1 MCLPCHRL
9 QQLNTISQHSNI
21 RGIPREKETQP
32 GFHSDVVTRPLSA
45 FLWLAMMGCHAL
57 WAHGEL
63 AAVDLID
70 LPKNRSRSKRFLHP
84 GTQLGTGNLNSGN
97 ILGTSWELG
106 TWEFIARNGLLGGHL
121 GNQNHWIYW
130 YYIQACLVMNT
141 GNTGFLS

>member
-1 MCLPCHRL
+1 MRPDFD
-9 QQLNTISQHSNI
+9 SV
-21 RGIPREKETQP
+21 E
-32 GFHSDVVTRPLSA
+32 VTRPLSA

-121 GNQNHWIYW
+121 GNQNHWSPH
-130 YYIQACLVMNT
+130 T
-141 GNTGFLS
+141 GQPIVASRSRALSGRVTTPL